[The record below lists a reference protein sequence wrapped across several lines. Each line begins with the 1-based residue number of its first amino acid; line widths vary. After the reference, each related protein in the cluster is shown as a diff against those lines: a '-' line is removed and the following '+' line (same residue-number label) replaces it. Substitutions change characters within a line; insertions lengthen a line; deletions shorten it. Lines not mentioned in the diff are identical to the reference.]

1 MFVMFE
7 KEKNPKLWWYLGMVT
22 TILEGVC
29 QVFDTTFVSQVFEEM
44 FSQQVFV
51 ETSVINN
58 PSFKR
63 VSISMQVSR
72 VWSND
77 LVGKY

>member
-1 MFVMFE
+1 
-7 KEKNPKLWWYLGMVT
+7 MVT

-29 QVFDTTFVSQVFEEM
+29 QVFETTFVSQVFEKT

-51 ETSVINN
+51 ETPVINN
-58 PSFKR
+58 PSFES
-63 VSISMQVSR
+63 VSISRQVSR

-77 LVGKY
+77 LVGKA

>member
-7 KEKNPKLWWYLGMVT
+7 KEKNPKLCWYLGMVT

-29 QVFDTTFVSQVFEEM
+29 QLFDTKFVSQVFEET

-51 ETSVINN
+51 ETPVINN
-58 PSFKR
+58 PSR
-63 VSISMQVSR
+63 
-72 VWSND
+72 
-77 LVGKY
+77 LP